1 MIKSTAY
8 EAPTEST
15 RDPSM
20 ARAQLCAVPEAKGD
34 VAVARD
40 DKPLLLYIY
49 LLMGWFTHIKI

>member
-49 LLMGWFTHIKI
+49 LLMG